1 MYGRLF
7 VIDGILNTAAE
18 INKEVTKLTMNPEP
32 IFDTNTEDWRAWVEY
47 CGGKTIVLI
56 EEY

>member
-7 VIDGILNTAAE
+7 VIDGTLNTAAE
-18 INKEVTKLTMNPEP
+18 INKSVAEITMDSEP
-32 IFDTNTEDWRAWVEY
+32 IFDTDTEDWRAWVEY
-47 CGGKTIVLI
+47 CGGKTIVLS